1 MGVIFWAL
9 GGAALLAQ
17 TQPATRPAG
26 FGSSD
31 PTVAEPLE
39 EADAAEVAIVDGNVV
54 GAKKR
59 ALEAAFLRA
68 VERIFTAELMDAG
81 LASTPPSDELQ
92 KFRATFPTMARR
104 YVRSYRVVQE
114 SEANGK
120 LLIRVVAAVDRV
132 FLRRQIE
139 KSRSS
144 SPVANPGTP
153 RPIEIAVT
161 EGPAEL
167 GAAVS
172 VALRASGLLVQV
184 VPVSV
189 PPAIGSPR
197 VTIRSRVH
205 RQGDVRGTG
214 LVATQCELDAAVLK
228 PDGTNGMAVPTSLEL
243 GFGTQPTDADKS
255 CLDRLAP
262 LAARNVANSLS
273 DSLSPTSRKFV
284 TAILDIVEPVAL
296 ERFLQ
301 KLPRLGTVSRF
312 ELRRISVGVA
322 EVRIETNLSAPALGA
337 ALAQSMA
344 EHLTMATTQSSG
356 DNLHLTLRV
365 RTDAEASPT
374 FEEESAEG
382 Q

>member
-1 MGVIFWAL
+1 MGVIVWVCAF
-9 GGAALLAQ
+9 AALLAQ
-17 TQPATRPAG
+17 AQAAPEPSGVAG
-26 FGSSD
+26 SD
-31 PTVAEPLE
+31 PTAPEPVE
-39 EADAAEVAIVDGNVV
+39 ESDAAEVAIVDGNVV

-59 ALEAAFLRA
+59 ALEEAFLRA
-68 VERIFTAELMDAG
+68 VDRVYSAELLDAG
-81 LASTPPSDELQ
+81 LSSTTPPVELQ
-92 KFRATFPTMARR
+92 KFRATFATTARR

-114 SEANGK
+114 SESNGK

-139 KSRSS
+139 KSR
-144 SPVANPGTP
+144 AGTSVSNSETQ

-172 VALRASGLLVQV
+172 GALRSSGLSVQV
-184 VPVSV
+184 VPFS
-189 PPAIGSPR
+189 PAAAPGS
-197 VTIRSRVH
+197 SRITLKSAVH

-214 LVATQCELDAAVLK
+214 LLATQCQLDAALLK
-228 PDGTNGMAVPTSLEL
+228 ADGTNGIVVPTSLEW
-243 GFGTQPTDADKS
+243 GFGTQPAAADKA
-255 CLDRLAP
+255 CLDRLAA
-262 LAARNVANSLS
+262 LAARHVANSLS

-312 ELRRISVGVA
+312 ELRRITVGVA
-322 EVRIETNLSAPALGA
+322 EVRMETNLTAAALGA

-344 EHLTMATTQSSG
+344 EHLTMSTTQSSV
-356 DNLHLTLRV
+356 DSVHLTLRV